1 MEIRQADTDDA
12 EALHAVVQGAFEE
25 YRGAL
30 AVSLSALDETMEDV
44 RRAISAGRVLV
55 ALEGTE
61 AMGTVRYDLKPDCL
75 YVGRLAVLPAHRKH
89 GVGAAL
95 MAYVER
101 LAPTLGRTRIQL
113 ATRESLPGN
122 LRFYE
127 RLGYMVVKRVAHAR
141 GPDITVWFEK
151 ELGEQ
156 P

>member
-1 MEIRQADTDDA
+1 MEIRQARSEDA
-12 EALHAVVQGAFEE
+12 VAVHEVVQGAFEE
-25 YRGAL
+25 YRGVL
-30 AVSLSALDETMEDV
+30 AVSLSALDERLEDV
-44 RRAISAGRVLV
+44 ERAISAGRVLL

-61 AMGTVRYDLKPDCL
+61 AVGTVRYELKPDCL
-75 YVGRLAVLPAHRKH
+75 YVGRLAVLPAYRKH

-101 LAPTLGRTRIQL
+101 LAPASGRTRIQL
-113 ATRESLPGN
+113 ATRESVPGN

-127 RLGYMVVKRVAHAR
+127 RLGYRVAERVAHAR

-156 P
+156 T